1 MKEQEVNKDYKVKKY
16 ILYAEKND
24 GTYGPVEGGSYMM
37 ENELDD
43 FWFKKSHMEKML
55 RERLLTGEISPLNYY
70 MVLQEMTVAELA
82 DRAGVCKRKVKC
94 QMKPERFKKARVSDL
109 QKYAKAFNIPLANFF
124 QVIETSTGLNPNYHF
139 YFEEESKKD
148 AQLIAQHGQQ
158 NPLIVVTKIEER
170 KK

>member
-16 ILYAEKND
+16 ILYAEKAD
-24 GTYGPVEGGSYMM
+24 GTYGPVEGSSYMM

-43 FWFKKSHMEKML
+43 FWFKKSHIEKLL
-55 RERLLTGEISPLNYY
+55 RERLLKGEISPLYYY

-82 DRAGVCKRKVKC
+82 DRAGVCKQKVKC
-94 QMKPERFKKARVSDL
+94 QLKPERFQKARVGDL
-109 QKYAKAFNIPLANFF
+109 LKYAKAFNIPLANFF
-124 QVIETSTGLNPNYHF
+124 QIIETSTGLNPNYHF

-148 AQLIAQHGQQ
+148 AQMVAQHKQD
-158 NPLIVVTKIEER
+158 NPLMVVTKIEER